1 MNIAVTIDNYDFSKC
16 DLLVAACL
24 TITLNAEK

>member
-16 DLLVAACL
+16 DLLVAASL
-24 TITLNAEK
+24 TITLKC